1 MHVAKRVRLRRTF
14 LDISQEQLGAELN
27 VTFQQVRKYERGASR
42 INASRLW
49 NISQILDVPASYF
62 FDNMSEGTMRS
73 SPRWINRGDNADVLN
88 GEQIK
93 DPMTR
98 RETLGLAQNYYT
110 IEKPAVRKRIAEMV
124 KSIAT
129 TLAGE

>member
-129 TLAGE
+129 TLVAE